1 MLGGGGVPVKSIQ
14 PRPLALFAICHTQ
27 SYLGVASTAAKMA
40 GSSCHSPTITSL
52 LLLYIDSSTLVR
64 DSPLRIY
71 RSL

>member
-40 GSSCHSPTITSL
+40 TTQEDG
-52 LLLYIDSSTLVR
+52 DRDEVSTVLC
-64 DSPLRIY
+64 S
-71 RSL
+71 